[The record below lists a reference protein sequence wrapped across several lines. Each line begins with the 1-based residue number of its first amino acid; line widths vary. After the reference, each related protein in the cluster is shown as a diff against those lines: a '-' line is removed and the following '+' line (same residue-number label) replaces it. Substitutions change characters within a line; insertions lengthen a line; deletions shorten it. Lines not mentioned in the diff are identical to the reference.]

1 MMNRYLTSLAALL
14 VLSLGSTAAAQDAV
28 VCTADLQIALASVDE
43 GQQALARLTAQLE
56 ERQEEL
62 NQEQEELGEWL
73 AELEASFA
81 VLSEDVQQER
91 MQEYERRVTD
101 LQRSFQEHQSSL
113 AQAEA
118 EATQRIAEQL
128 LALVNTIAAERG
140 CTWVLQ
146 TSAVLYGPSD
156 ADFTEELV
164 NRYNAAH

>member
-1 MMNRYLTSLAALL
+1 MMNRFLRPFAALL
-14 VLSLGSTAAAQDAV
+14 ILATGSTAAAQGTV
-28 VCTADLQIALASVDE
+28 ICTADLQIALASVDE

-62 NQEQEELGEWL
+62 NEQQEELGEWL

-81 VLSEDVQQER
+81 VLSEDVQQQR
-91 MQEYERRVTD
+91 MQEYETRVTD

-128 LALVNTIAAERG
+128 LVLVNILAEERG
-140 CTWVLQ
+140 CTWVFQ
-146 TSAVLYGPSD
+146 TSAVLFGPSD

>member
-1 MMNRYLTSLAALL
+1 MMNRTLIIVFSLLT
-14 VLSLGSTAAAQDAV
+14 LSLGTAASAQDR

-43 GQQALARLTAQLE
+43 GREALAQLTAQLE

-81 VLSEDVQQER
+81 VLSQDVQQER
-91 MQEYERRVTD
+91 MAEYERRVME
-101 LQRSFQEHQSSL
+101 LQQSFQEHQASL

-118 EATQRIAEQL
+118 QATQRIAEQL
-128 LALVNTIAAERG
+128 LSLVNTIAEEKG

-146 TSAVLYGPSD
+146 TSAVLYGPGD

-164 NRYNAAH
+164 NRYNAEH